1 MQKVVLTFKSFMEF
15 LDFQLH
21 VQSRDYKI
29 NKKHL
34 MLIGTFL
41 DKEIQ
46 LATHQYAARA
56 LLAWNEN

>member
-15 LDFQLH
+15 LEFQLH

-29 NKKHL
+29 NKKNL
-34 MLIGTFL
+34 MLIGAFL
-41 DKEIQ
+41 EKEIQ
-46 LATHQYAARA
+46 LATKQYAARA